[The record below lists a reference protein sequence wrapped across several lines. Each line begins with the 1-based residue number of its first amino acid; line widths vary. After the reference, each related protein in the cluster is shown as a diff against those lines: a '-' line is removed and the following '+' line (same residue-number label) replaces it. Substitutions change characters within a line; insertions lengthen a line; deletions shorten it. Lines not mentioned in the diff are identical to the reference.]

1 MKQVLNQVFTRQ
13 KRAVR
18 TMKVSVRFRGPIARE
33 IENGTLEMEI
43 EDGLTL
49 IDLFVKIIEHNSYLQ
64 SIWKEP
70 KEIDRDSMILC
81 NEVDIGVTGGLK
93 TTLKDGDTLT
103 IVPLVHGG

>member
-1 MKQVLNQVFTRQ
+1 MKQVIYQAFTRP

-33 IENGTLEMEI
+33 IEDGTLEMEI

-49 IDLFVKIIEHNSYLQ
+49 NDVFAKIIEQNSYLQ
-64 SIWKEP
+64 SIWKEA

-81 NEVDIGVTGGLK
+81 NEVDIGVTGGLN
-93 TTLKDGDTLT
+93 TTLKDGDILT